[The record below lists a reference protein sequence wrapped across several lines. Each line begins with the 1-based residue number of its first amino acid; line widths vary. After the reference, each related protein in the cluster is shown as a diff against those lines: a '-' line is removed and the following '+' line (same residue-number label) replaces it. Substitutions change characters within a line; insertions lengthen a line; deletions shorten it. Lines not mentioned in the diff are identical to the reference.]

1 MRRRN
6 HLLIIIVFLLGLLFI
21 LANVARFDIVGAQ
34 NMVSVES
41 TNSSFFGLLETK
53 SEETPSGSNDVN
65 VLPPSGPPSSPD
77 PASFS
82 SAVNNTIDSIE
93 NKDSFFRASK
103 VEEKQSALDLGETP
117 SNTSDQATPTPSIP
131 KTKDTRTLQHSA
143 SKIAEHAKQQD
154 VPKPEASS
162 FKKQNPDKP
171 KPSTLKVDS
180 AMESRKVVS
189 GKIDVNEMD
198 KVSSSLVLT
207 RFLPSTT
214 YPMMF
219 PNIAWRYQN
228 SSVEA
233 RQKVKEILTSVET
246 HRLQWNMKL
255 SDFVRVAMRIHKT
268 IIDGLSFGSIEANKK
283 RQFQIEGECKRVQLQ
298 GCITSRL
305 HPRYLLLHS
314 IEEQFSNAIQG
325 FIEILFLARVFDLTL
340 VEPAVRHSRFSPS
353 GYPLGS
359 YLNLDFIK
367 AFHPKVISVNEF
379 KSIIAGERRPAARSL
394 SFINLE
400 GPTSKFYN
408 YLAKEKGKSAITE
421 GRIECVEGFNSISKA
436 AEMMI
441 RIVGI
446 ERLEVLPPV
455 CFGMFFD

>member
-268 IIDGLSFGSIEANKK
+268 IIDGL
-283 RQFQIEGECKRVQLQ
+283 RCD
-298 GCITSRL
+298 C
-305 HPRYLLLHS
+305 
-314 IEEQFSNAIQG
+314 
-325 FIEILFLARVFDLTL
+325 D
-340 VEPAVRHSRFSPS
+340 
-353 GYPLGS
+353 
-359 YLNLDFIK
+359 
-367 AFHPKVISVNEF
+367 
-379 KSIIAGERRPAARSL
+379 
-394 SFINLE
+394 
-400 GPTSKFYN
+400 
-408 YLAKEKGKSAITE
+408 
-421 GRIECVEGFNSISKA
+421 NSIAFLTFVVFFPCSLA
-436 AEMMI
+436 SI
-441 RIVGI
+441 LRI
-446 ERLEVLPPV
+446 
-455 CFGMFFD
+455 